1 MFLSRRTSRRT
12 RQSRERMLQV
22 QVSSP
27 RIVFFDCLKFLGRF
41 LKLGVAL
48 VLMVALGFVLGLGWQ
63 KIFVENEEFVI
74 DYVPIEREDGGETR
88 FLTQSRL
95 VAETGLDLD
104 KTIFAVDTR
113 ELEAAIE
120 ALPEIKS
127 ARVRRRLPGTLK
139 ITVREREPLA
149 WVACRSLQI
158 RERNRESGLLV
169 DRDGVPFRCD
179 SEKLWAF
186 GEQLPVVMVPKAE
199 PGTIVEGKPLKH
211 HGLQCAL
218 NLVKLAETMLEVSD
232 RPAWVV
238 VEDEILLEMRT
249 RSGTRATLSY
259 YDQERQIE
267 NLIKVLTH
275 AEVQRKELRQVNL
288 IPKRLVPVHYQTP

>member
-1 MFLSRRTSRRT
+1 MFSRRTSRRT

-27 RIVFFDCLKFLGRF
+27 RIVFFDLVKFLARF
-41 LKLGVAL
+41 VKLGVVLA
-48 VLMVALGFVLGLGWQ
+48 LMVGLGFALGLGWQ

-74 DYVPIEREDGGETR
+74 DYVPIDSEGGAEVR

-95 VAETGLDLD
+95 VNKTGLDLG

-113 ELEAAIE
+113 QLEEAIE

-139 ITVREREPLA
+139 ITVTERDPVA
-149 WVACRSLQI
+149 WVACRSLKI
-158 RERNRESGLLV
+158 RERDRESGLLV

-179 SEKLWAF
+179 SEKLWNY
-186 GEQLPVVMVPKAE
+186 GEQLPVVMVTKAE
-199 PGTIVEGKPLKH
+199 PGTIVEGKPLEH
-211 HGLQCAL
+211 HGLQRAL
-218 NLVKLAETMLEVSD
+218 NLVKLAETMLEVSE
-232 RPAWVV
+232 RPAWVM
-238 VEDEILLEMRT
+238 VEDEILLEMQT
-249 RSGTRATLSY
+249 RAGIVATLSY
-259 YDQERQIE
+259 YDQERQLE
-267 NLIKVLTH
+267 TLIKVSSH
-275 AEVQRKELRQVNL
+275 AEAKRKELQQVNL